1 MFAVR
6 RSLVVALV
14 ASAALAPSAFAK
26 GGGGGGGGGGSTPP
40 VQPTPAV
47 CDTSGDG
54 TFSFG
59 TISTSPVYDAGCLTL
74 QGTDSGLALWKVT
87 AAPGWSYDIKNSGG
101 TDGRIDV
108 TWTNGSTGQRHEV
121 RIEPGKTVID

>member
-6 RSLVVALV
+6 RSLAVALV

-26 GGGGGGGGGGSTPP
+26 GGGGGGGGGTTTPP

-54 TFSFG
+54 VFSFG

-74 QGTDSGLALWKVT
+74 QLTNSGVALWKVT
-87 AAPGWSYDIKNSGG
+87 AEPDWSYDIKSSGG
-101 TDGRIDV
+101 TQGRIDV
-108 TWTNGSTGQRHEV
+108 IWTNASTGQRNEV
-121 RIEPGKTVID
+121 RMEPGKTVID